1 MPPTPSTLATVMFT
15 AGGAVV
21 PFVVL
26 LVCFV
31 LGLVRR

>member
-15 AGGAVV
+15 AGAVV

-26 LVCFV
+26 IVCFV